1 MDYKMFPVVFPE
13 CPIEQVHERP
23 LLAEAAVW
31 AESPAKTQRSRVPMM
46 QPPTRRR
53 GAGLHHGPGPSPGQK
68 TSSKGANPPEGLGT
82 ATDSMVAG
90 KAIATQQ
97 NKDKSKGEGKKN
109 PG

>member
-31 AESPAKTQRSRVPMM
+31 AESPAKTQRSRVPMT

-53 GAGLHHGPGPSPGQK
+53 GAGLHHGPAPVPGRK
-68 TSSKGANPPEGLGT
+68 PVPKVPTLPR
-82 ATDSMVAG
+82 V
-90 KAIATQQ
+90 
-97 NKDKSKGEGKKN
+97 
-109 PG
+109 